1 MATDL
6 QRGAGLAIVGA
17 FSFACASALVKV
29 AANDLPNVMVV
40 FLRTLFGLLALLPW
54 LLHRRRGS
62 GISLKTRRIG
72 NHLLRVGFGV
82 SAMYCFFYAISQMDL
97 ASAVLL
103 NYSQPLFLPF
113 IAWVWLSE
121 KPPGRI
127 FPAVL
132 MGFVGVALI
141 LKPGLGWFGSVGII
155 GLAAGILAATAMTAI
170 RSMADTEPAL
180 RIVFY
185 FCIFSVLFTFIPA
198 LLFWQTPSAQ
208 TWLAMAGAGAFAT
221 LGQLT
226 LTRAYTLAPAAHIGS
241 LVYTTVLFAAL
252 LGWLFWR
259 ETPDL
264 LSAAG
269 AAMVIIAAVIV
280 VFARRPARKRRTTPP
295 S

>member
-1 MATDL
+1 MTTDL
-6 QRGAGLAIVGA
+6 HRGAALAVIGA
-17 FSFACASALVKV
+17 LAFACASALIKV
-29 AANDLPNVMVV
+29 AADDLPNVMVV

-54 LLHRRRGS
+54 LLRQHRGS
-62 GISLKTRRIG
+62 GVELKTHRIG
-72 NHLLRVGFGV
+72 SHLLRVGFGL

-113 IAWVWLSE
+113 IAWAWLSE
-121 KPPGRI
+121 KPPARI
-127 FPAVL
+127 FPAVA

-141 LKPGLGWFGSVGII
+141 LKPGLGWFGSTGMI
-155 GLAAGILAATAMTAI
+155 GLAAGVLAATAMTAI
-170 RSMADTEPAL
+170 RSMADTEPPL

-185 FCIFSVLFTFIPA
+185 FCIFSVLFTLIPA
-198 LLFWQTPSAQ
+198 LLFWQTPSWQ
-208 TWLAMAGAGAFAT
+208 NGLAMAGAGAFAT

-252 LGWLFWR
+252 LGWIFWQ
-259 ETPDL
+259 EAPDL

-269 AAMVIIAAVIV
+269 VVMVVAAAVIV
-280 VFARRPARKRRTTPP
+280 VFVRRPARKRANAE
-295 S
+295 